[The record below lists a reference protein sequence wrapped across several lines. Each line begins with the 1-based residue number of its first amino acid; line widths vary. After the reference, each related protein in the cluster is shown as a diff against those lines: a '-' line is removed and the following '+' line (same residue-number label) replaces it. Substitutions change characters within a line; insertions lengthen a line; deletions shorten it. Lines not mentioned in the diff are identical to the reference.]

1 MSLIKTY
8 KSLPIFTPS
17 KLAYDYTGAKYGK
30 LTVLHALGIE
40 GAHTMWRAKCS
51 CGTEVKVRSHQLAN
65 GVGRIDSC
73 GKCQNL
79 PRYNLPELPYTLV
92 DDKQPEQKELPLEEE
107 VELGGEWTKSLEE
120 AFTPEPVKLVYT
132 PPTAPSYA
140 PSPLNTQDVAAVP
153 LTAWDVAKEC
163 CNMLEQLD
171 RKELLKAMS
180 LVKVQ
185 LGLIV

>member
-1 MSLIKTY
+1 MMSLIKTY

-92 DDKQPEQKELPLEEE
+92 DDKQPEQKELPLETAID
-107 VELGGEWTKSLEE
+107 ELFESALELDASGHISDPTYQAFNIETK
-120 AFTPEPVKLVYT
+120 
-132 PPTAPSYA
+132 
-140 PSPLNTQDVAAVP
+140 DVAAVP

-185 LGLIV
+185 LGLLV